1 MSEEEARPVSIGEWM
16 GLIAVGIGALALL
29 IFFPMLANSM
39 RQALDAEGALSQLN
53 WLQSILISPIAC
65 VSGGIAATL
74 LFAAATRAR
83 FSFVMR
89 RVLATTSLL
98 IVFIFVMTFR
108 QVANIVIREGRT
120 NEAAG
125 TRN

>member
-29 IFFPMLANSM
+29 IFFPMLAKSM

-53 WLQSILISPIAC
+53 WLQSILISPLAC

-74 LFAAATRAR
+74 LFAAATRKR